1 MNMQAL
7 NAGQLLAR
15 WLSEY
20 SKDLPPEQSLLRI
33 QRAEPRFQTRNY
45 FHRFKVETA
54 TFDGT
59 GQNPTNINCLV
70 VEVSETNQTANI
82 AEGTACDSIMDA

>member
-1 MNMQAL
+1 
-7 NAGQLLAR
+7 
-15 WLSEY
+15 
-20 SKDLPPEQSLLRI
+20 
-33 QRAEPRFQTRNY
+33 
-45 FHRFKVETA
+45 VETA